1 LTSFR
6 VGGIVGG
13 AGRADGNVVEDGQDM
28 SETTVWT
35 YWQDEWVEGSPA
47 IMTPMSHGAWLAST
61 VFDGARAFEGVAPDL
76 DLHCERLNNSAVA
89 MGLEPLHAT
98 GHILDLCLDGV
109 ARFPKGAELYIRP
122 MYWAEGGF
130 VAADPA
136 TTRFCLTVHL
146 SPIPEPT
153 GFSLTLSPFRRPT
166 YEMAPTNAKAACL
179 YPNSGRALRE
189 AQTRG
194 FDNAAML
201 DALGNVAELAT
212 ANIWMVKDGVAHTP
226 APNGTFLNGVT
237 RQRVAKLLRA
247 AGVTVVERPM
257 TWREFVDAD
266 EVFSSG
272 NYGKVMPVTRIEDRD
287 LQPGPVGIRAR
298 ELYWDWAHG
307 G

>member
-1 LTSFR
+1 
-6 VGGIVGG
+6 
-13 AGRADGNVVEDGQDM
+13 M

-47 IMTPMSHGAWLAST
+47 IMTPMTHAAWLAST

-76 DLHCERLNNSAVA
+76 DRHCERLNNSAVA

-98 GHILDLCLDGV
+98 GKLLELCLDGV
-109 ARFPKGAELYIRP
+109 AKFPRGAELYIRP

-130 VAADPA
+130 VAADPE
-136 TTRFCLTVHL
+136 TTRFCLTVYL
-146 SPIPEPT
+146 SPIPKPT

-166 YEMAPTNAKAACL
+166 FETAPTNAKAACL

-189 AQTRG
+189 AQSRG

-201 DALGNVAELAT
+201 DALGNVSELAT

-226 APNGTFLNGVT
+226 SPNGTFLNGVT
-237 RQRVAKLLRA
+237 RQRVVKLLRE

-257 TWREFVDAD
+257 TWRDFVDAD

-287 LQPGPVGIRAR
+287 LQPGPVAVRAR
-298 ELYWDWAHG
+298 EMYWDWAHAG
-307 G
+307 